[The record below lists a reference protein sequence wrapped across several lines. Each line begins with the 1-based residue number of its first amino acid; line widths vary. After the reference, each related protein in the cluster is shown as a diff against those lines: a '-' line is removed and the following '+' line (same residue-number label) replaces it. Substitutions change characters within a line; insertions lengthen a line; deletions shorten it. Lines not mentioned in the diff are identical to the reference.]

1 MASMCF
7 DRYKTPKS
15 STNKDWSAPFL
26 IQLVMLLIF
35 TINSS
40 LAAKSKNVTFDG
52 KICYKLPSMLNHI
65 FIRWAIWYGWMA
77 GFLLSFKVFL
87 GQKMN

>member
-1 MASMCF
+1 MTESLAHGYSSESSQRELSNEYQH
-7 DRYKTPKS
+7 DRVY
-15 STNKDWSAPFL
+15 
-26 IQLVMLLIF
+26 
-35 TINSS
+35 S

-87 GQKMN
+87 GQKMQKMN

>member
-26 IQLVMLLIF
+26 IQMVMLLIF
-35 TINSS
+35 TIHRETDIIPLFGIPS
-40 LAAKSKNVTFDG
+40 LGHKNQRRMST
-52 KICYKLPSMLNHI
+52 
-65 FIRWAIWYGWMA
+65 
-77 GFLLSFKVFL
+77 LSL
-87 GQKMN
+87 

>member
-35 TINSS
+35 TINRETDIIILCGIPS
-40 LAAKSKNVTFDG
+40 LGHKNQ
-52 KICYKLPSMLNHI
+52 
-65 FIRWAIWYGWMA
+65 RWMST
-77 GFLLSFKVFL
+77 LSL
-87 GQKMN
+87 

>member
-1 MASMCF
+1 MASSCF

-35 TINSS
+35 TINRETDIILLCGIPSLGFEFEFCFSS
-40 LAAKSKNVTFDG
+40 HL
-52 KICYKLPSMLNHI
+52 CQLWL
-65 FIRWAIWYGWMA
+65 IRD
-77 GFLLSFKVFL
+77 
-87 GQKMN
+87 